1 VIGKRI
7 RDLRVQRGMSL
18 RELADGIG
26 LTPSGLSQ
34 IENGHVD
41 PAVRTLR
48 AISQTLNVP
57 IFHFFIDD
65 RLDGIV
71 VRRNQRRSITWP
83 NRLATHELLT
93 PDLQRKIEMVCTNLE
108 PGASTS
114 DEPVPHSGDE
124 CLLVLEGTAEII
136 VADRSYVLGVGDS
149 IYIDGGLPHRMS
161 NVGGDKLV
169 TVAAF
174 VPPGF

>member
-1 VIGKRI
+1 MIGKRI
-7 RDLRVQRGMSL
+7 RDLRVQRGMNM

-48 AISQTLNVP
+48 AISQQLNVP

-71 VRRNQRRSITWP
+71 VRRSQRRSITWP

-93 PDLQRKIEMVCTNLE
+93 PDLQRNIEMVSTSLE

-114 DEPVPHSGDE
+114 EEAIAHSGDE
-124 CLLVLEGTAEII
+124 CLLVLEGAAEIT
-136 VADRSYVLGVGDS
+136 VADRSYVLSSGDS

-161 NVGGDKLV
+161 NAGEDKLV